1 MDSSK
6 NLDLIKCNEKF
17 YDNIQKQYICFGN
30 LINDES
36 KAISTLRSDQEEIAE
51 LSMDEL
57 KEYIDVGRERLEEYA
72 RELFALAT
80 SSDEDRFD
88 KRREILLEIK
98 ELETTLLIFESEYEL
113 RHRVDSEI
121 NEKIDKLKPANT
133 PEKKKRISELEKSRE
148 NRYIKERDNV
158 EFERLSRQIKDEFQG
173 YRNQLLT
180 DIADQS
186 RMQVK
191 FINKLFKE
199 NKFDSEEKI
208 YEAINQLLTKKMDD
222 EILDEIVF
230 KAVYEELS
238 RHSDLFIVWNSYNEL
253 KMRKDE
259 STPLTSGDGGTTPPT
274 PPIGGDGGTT
284 PPIPPTGGDG
294 GTTPPTPPTGG
305 DGGTTPPTPPTGGD
319 GGTTPPTPPIGGDSG
334 DIPQN
339 IKNAPA
345 LTWKTALSIAAGIG
359 LGAGVF
365 FAFGGAGVAVLS
377 ISGMIGKLILN
388 KKRKKLIEKRL
399 SGQVEVQSTEEPRK
413 GLKGAIDKFRKYIN
427 SEEGVRDLSAL
438 LSASIITGNSIN
450 LIDIL
455 SGGAIS
461 TWATNVYNGWT
472 DGGIN
477 NPTVSNTGATSGT
490 QYVDGQSVV
499 LGNGTGSHNLTTGY
513 DSAAYS
519 VTRSNAESLIPEYIN
534 SSDSM
539 FKEFAIMDSTGQNVL
554 QRISTPGLSAADA
567 ASKFGVPLE
576 QIAVNVGRAADG
588 ADQAWISVNEL
599 IGKSGRIV

>member
-1 MDSSK
+1 M
-6 NLDLIKCNEKF
+6 
-17 YDNIQKQYICFGN
+17 NIT
-30 LINDES
+30 LIN
-36 KAISTLRSDQEEIAE
+36 AI
-51 LSMDEL
+51 
-57 KEYIDVGRERLEEYA
+57 
-72 RELFALAT
+72 
-80 SSDEDRFD
+80 
-88 KRREILLEIK
+88 
-98 ELETTLLIFESEYEL
+98 
-113 RHRVDSEI
+113 
-121 NEKIDKLKPANT
+121 
-133 PEKKKRISELEKSRE
+133 
-148 NRYIKERDNV
+148 
-158 EFERLSRQIKDEFQG
+158 
-173 YRNQLLT
+173 
-180 DIADQS
+180 DIVTICT
-186 RMQVK
+186 QVK

-222 EILDEIVF
+222 EILDETVF

-259 STPLTSGDGGTTPPT
+259 STPLTSGDGGTTPPN
-274 PPIGGDGGTT
+274 PPTGGDGGTT

-294 GTTPPTPPTGG
+294 
-305 DGGTTPPTPPTGGD
+305 
-319 GGTTPPTPPIGGDSG
+319 G

-455 SGGAIS
+455 SF
-461 TWATNVYNGWT
+461 
-472 DGGIN
+472 
-477 NPTVSNTGATSGT
+477 
-490 QYVDGQSVV
+490 VV
-499 LGNGTGSHNLTTGY
+499 LLL
-513 DSAAYS
+513 
-519 VTRSNAESLIPEYIN
+519 RQL
-534 SSDSM
+534 
-539 FKEFAIMDSTGQNVL
+539 
-554 QRISTPGLSAADA
+554 
-567 ASKFGVPLE
+567 
-576 QIAVNVGRAADG
+576 
-588 ADQAWISVNEL
+588 
-599 IGKSGRIV
+599 

>member
-1 MDSSK
+1 
-6 NLDLIKCNEKF
+6 
-17 YDNIQKQYICFGN
+17 
-30 LINDES
+30 
-36 KAISTLRSDQEEIAE
+36 
-51 LSMDEL
+51 
-57 KEYIDVGRERLEEYA
+57 
-72 RELFALAT
+72 
-80 SSDEDRFD
+80 
-88 KRREILLEIK
+88 
-98 ELETTLLIFESEYEL
+98 
-113 RHRVDSEI
+113 
-121 NEKIDKLKPANT
+121 
-133 PEKKKRISELEKSRE
+133 
-148 NRYIKERDNV
+148 
-158 EFERLSRQIKDEFQG
+158 
-173 YRNQLLT
+173 
-180 DIADQS
+180 
-186 RMQVK
+186 
-191 FINKLFKE
+191 
-199 NKFDSEEKI
+199 
-208 YEAINQLLTKKMDD
+208 
-222 EILDEIVF
+222 
-230 KAVYEELS
+230 
-238 RHSDLFIVWNSYNEL
+238 
-253 KMRKDE
+253 
-259 STPLTSGDGGTTPPT
+259 
-274 PPIGGDGGTT
+274 
-284 PPIPPTGGDG
+284 
-294 GTTPPTPPTGG
+294 
-305 DGGTTPPTPPTGGD
+305 
-319 GGTTPPTPPIGGDSG
+319 
-334 DIPQN
+334 
-339 IKNAPA
+339 
-345 LTWKTALSIAAGIG
+345 
-359 LGAGVF
+359 
-365 FAFGGAGVAVLS
+365 
-377 ISGMIGKLILN
+377 MIGKLILN

-499 LGNGTGSHNLTTGY
+499 LGNGTGDHNLTTGY